1 MLNISKMAGQQTQ
14 HLNQLEKQL
23 PEGLV
28 VTSSWLIRRGYS
40 RQLLSHYV
48 RTGWLRQPTRGVYQ
62 RPRGSLSWQQIVISL
77 QTVLKEPLMVGGRT
91 ALEIQ
96 GYAHYLRPTMK
107 EVYLYGP
114 EPPPNWL
121 NRLPGKVRFIYRN
134 SGRLFSAEA
143 DQRSFTNLIK
153 VVKAQPSRGADAG
166 FLVQPWGEW
175 DLVLALSAPERAIL
189 ELLDELPAR
198 ESFEHAD
205 KLMEGLSNMRPQQLQ
220 KLLARCRSIKVKRL
234 FFFFADRHQHA
245 WLKRID
251 RAAVDLGKGKRML
264 VKGGKLDRAYQITV
278 PENLDA
284 VQ

>member
-1 MLNISKMAGQQTQ
+1 MAGQRAQ
-14 HLNQLEKQL
+14 HLNLLQKQL

-28 VTSSWLIRRGYS
+28 VTSSWLIRHGYS
-40 RQLLSHYV
+40 RQLVSHYV
-48 RTGWLRQPTRGVYQ
+48 RSGWLRQPTRGVYQ
-62 RPRGSLSWQQIVISL
+62 RPRGSLTWRQIVISL
-77 QTVLKEPLMVGGRT
+77 QTILKEPLVVGGRT
-91 ALEIQ
+91 SLEVQ

-121 NRLPGKVRFIYRN
+121 NRLPGKVRFIYRY

-153 VVKAQPSRGADAG
+153 GVKAQPSRGADAG

-175 DLVLALSAPERAIL
+175 DLGLALSAPERAIL
-189 ELLDELPAR
+189 ELLDELPGR

-220 KLLARCRSIKVKRL
+220 KLLARCQSIKVKRL

-251 RAAVDLGKGKRML
+251 RAA
-264 VKGGKLDRAYQITV
+264 
-278 PENLDA
+278 
-284 VQ
+284 